1 MHDASTTSALPSPTS
16 TLTAFI
22 VGLGPEAEGPIF
34 VEGEFLDTCDRTRRD
49 LAHFGGLR
57 GHRRHAP
64 TPTSAFE
71 PVETFSVDWQDP
83 MNPSDLAGL
92 VTTRSY
98 YLTASAGAQR
108 QIRERAAA
116 ILGDHF
122 FDADHIAL
130 PYGTHCYRTGLAGND
145 S

>member
-1 MHDASTTSALPSPTS
+1 
-16 TLTAFI
+16 
-22 VGLGPEAEGPIF
+22 
-34 VEGEFLDTCDRTRRD
+34 
-49 LAHFGGLR
+49 
-57 GHRRHAP
+57 
-64 TPTSAFE
+64 
-71 PVETFSVDWQDP
+71 

-130 PYGTHCYRTGLAGND
+130 PYRTHCYRTGLAGND